1 MRHKF
6 FLTPFFLLIHLC
18 TLVAQE
24 QISLQQ
30 FISLALEKNYD
41 VKLANNMLQSVRT
54 DQSYAWGAF
63 APQLNA
69 TGAIIWNNNN
79 QEVEFLDVSRNNK
92 GEAESNN
99 TSASVQLN
107 WVLFDGTKMFA
118 TYDRI
123 KGIAVQ
129 GELIIK
135 DQMVN
140 TIATVINNYYSIVRE
155 KQQLKAITEQM
166 AVSQERVKLAERK
179 LEVGTGSK
187 PELLQARVD
196 YNAQRTQV
204 VQQEAI
210 IFQLKQQMN
219 SFVGEKLPMQ
229 YDVTDTILINL
240 DLKHEEI
247 ANDLENS
254 NYALRALRMNT
265 EIARLSL
272 KERRAEMSPVISLVG
287 AYNYSQTDNT
297 KLINSFNPLYSK
309 TTGYNYGFNVSM
321 PIFNNFTTRKAI
333 QQARIISDRQ
343 GLLYNQEKL
352 NLNVALENAWMN
364 YDNSKKV
371 LIIEEENIL
380 LAKENVFIMLETFRR
395 GVATFI
401 ELRTAQQSLADA
413 YNRLITARYNAK
425 VSETELLRLKGALLQ

>member
-1 MRHKF
+1 MKPKF
-6 FLTPFFLLIHLC
+6 LLTLFFLLFQLC
-18 TLVAQE
+18 KLVAQE

-41 VKLANNMLQSVRT
+41 VKLAKNTLQSVRT
-54 DQSYAWGAF
+54 DQTYAWGAF

-69 TGAIIWNNNN
+69 TGAIVWNNNN
-79 QEVEFLDVSRNNK
+79 QELEFQDASRNNK
-92 GEAESNN
+92 GQAKSNN
-99 TSASVQLN
+99 TSASLQMN

-129 GELIIK
+129 GELLVR
-135 DQMVN
+135 DQMLN

-155 KQQLKAITEQM
+155 KQQLEAITEQM
-166 AVSQERVKLAERK
+166 AVSLERVKLAERK
-179 LEVGTGSK
+179 LEVGTGAK

-210 IFQLKQQMN
+210 IFQLKEQMN
-219 SFVGEKLPMQ
+219 GFVGEQLPGQ
-229 YDVTDTILINL
+229 YDVADTILINF
-240 DLKHEEI
+240 DLKQEDI

-254 NYALRALRMNT
+254 NYSLRALRMNT
-265 EIARLSL
+265 EIARFAL
-272 KERRAEMSPVISLVG
+272 KERKAEMSPVISLVG
-287 AYNYSQTDNT
+287 AYNYSQTDNI
-297 KLINSFNPLYSK
+297 KLINPFNALYSK
-309 TTGYNYGFNVSM
+309 ITGYNYGINISL
-321 PIFNNFTTRKAI
+321 PILNNFTTRRSI
-333 QQARIISDRQ
+333 QQAHITFDMQNLIYEQARLNINV
-343 GLLYNQEKL
+343 GLK
-352 NLNVALENAWMN
+352 NAWMN
-364 YDNSKKV
+364 YENSKKV
-371 LIIEEENIL
+371 LVIEEENIL
-380 LAKENVFIMLETFRR
+380 LAKENVFIMLETFKR

-425 VSETELLRLKGALLQ
+425 VAETELLRLKGALLK

>member
-1 MRHKF
+1 MKLKLS
-6 FLTPFFLLIHLC
+6 LTSFFLLIQLC
-18 TLVAQE
+18 TLFAQE

-41 VKLANNMLQSVRT
+41 VKLASNILQSVRT
-54 DQSYAWGAF
+54 DRSYAWGAF
-63 APQLNA
+63 TPQLNA

-79 QEVEFLDVSRNNK
+79 QQLEFQDVSRNNQ
-92 GEAESNN
+92 GEAKSNN

-107 WVLFDGTKMFA
+107 WILFDGTKMFA

-129 GELIIK
+129 GELMVK
-135 DQMVN
+135 NQMVN
-140 TIATVINNYYSIVRE
+140 TIATVINNYYGIVRE

-219 SFVGEKLPMQ
+219 SFVGEKLPTQ
-229 YDVTDTILINL
+229 YDVADTILINL

-254 NYALRALRMNT
+254 NYALRALQLNT

-287 AYNYSQTDNT
+287 AYNYSQTDNI
-297 KLINSFNPLYSK
+297 KLINPFSALYSK
-309 TTGYNYGFNVSM
+309 ITGYNYGLNISL
-321 PIFNNFTTRKAI
+321 PILNNFTTRKSI

-343 GLLYNQEKL
+343 GLLYDQEKL